1 MDRKGLTTPTWP
13 QKSIT
18 DERTVSVKLRGVVL
32 LKAYVAH
39 LERLAYT
46 TTTSLAL
53 PIVAWI
59 TEPAKEETDV
69 LNLFTKF
76 LAPLN
81 TCRDDD

>member
-1 MDRKGLTTPTWP
+1 MLRTQSDWRKQSPHP
-13 QKSIT
+13 
-18 DERTVSVKLRGVVL
+18 
-32 LKAYVAH
+32 
-39 LERLAYT
+39 
-46 TTTSLAL
+46 LAL